1 MALTKVPSN
10 LDSITATT
18 QSASD
23 NSTNV
28 ATTAYVTTAVSN
40 IVDGAP
46 STLNTLNE
54 IAAALNDDAAL
65 NTTLT
70 TSIATKL
77 PLAGG
82 TLTGA
87 LTGKAVTLAPD
98 TAGKLTIRLTTNAA
112 NDGRILLRSDTTD
125 KVDIQANGAS
135 YFNGGNVGIGTA
147 TPNANLDTQLSGN
160 GGLPVSSGTS
170 QTYGSLRVGATA
182 FNTVLDMGT
191 AGATG
196 AWLQASDRTGLG
208 TNYSILLNP
217 NGGNVGIGATTPG
230 YKLEVNGTAHVV
242 NTLTAGA
249 IGIPS
254 QGITLN
260 QAFGTGVPSI
270 TMTGTANNGRA
281 GAINFKESDGSGG
294 AIANTA
300 AIYSTDGAGGNAN
313 YGGLTIATYQSDL
326 KFATSALAST
336 RMTIDSSGRVSFGP
350 NAADIQIDPA
360 STNSNNNIIYMRG
373 NTTGDKSEIQLNH
386 YGHAD
391 YHIGVGHVA
400 NGTFNISNDQ
410 TGNNFVIDTSGRVGI
425 GKTNPSGKL
434 HVVST
439 GSASYDSTSAGS
451 NIALYLV
458 NEESGAANRTI
469 GIGLVSETNGEIYL
483 NAVTNSINN
492 GSDFYIATRH
502 AGTRRRRF
510 QIMSDGRQINMNQ
523 AIVTTNEGVVINM
536 GFMPHAAAY
545 GSGTTSGRYLHMK
558 LTQPAGGVS
567 ASGVNVMGRYEYK
580 GFAYG
585 SGFLDCGCS
594 FYTYVGTSTPYAF
607 YSNNQGAGNGMSAYY
622 SSDNKVVIVVDIIAN
637 NYSGGILYFQAGST
651 HYITDNQVASINY
664 SANTT
669 GVF

>member
-1 MALTKVPSN
+1 MALTTVPAS
-10 LDSITATT
+10 LSATA
-18 QSASD
+18 
-23 NSTNV
+23 
-28 ATTAYVTTAVSN
+28 
-40 IVDGAP
+40 
-46 STLNTLNE
+46 L
-54 IAAALNDDAAL
+54 
-65 NTTLT
+65 TLT
-70 TSIATKL
+70 TAAQPNITSV
-77 PLAGG
+77 G
-82 TLTGA
+82 TLTGLTVSGNIAGTLTTAAQTNITSLGTLSA
-87 LTGKAVTLAPD
+87 LTVTGTSTLGVVDASSFTD
-98 TAGKLTIRLTTNAA
+98 VITNTIYTQSSNLDIDVVLSGRDVTFTQGSTALMTVKGDASGTTVTGTLTGSDILLVDSGTTERSIRIQNSAATAYFGVEGPSANRFVGSAA
-112 NDGRILLRSDTTD
+112 NNMFLGTTTADG
-125 KVDIQANGAS
+125 IQFATNNNVRAVIDS
-135 YFNGGNVGIGTA
+135 SGNVGIGT
-147 TPNANLDTQLSGN
+147 
-160 GGLPVSSGTS
+160 
-170 QTYGSLRVGATA
+170 
-182 FNTVLDMGT
+182 
-191 AGATG
+191 
-196 AWLQASDRTGLG
+196 
-208 TNYSILLNP
+208 
-217 NGGNVGIGATTPG
+217 TTPG

-350 NAADIQIDPA
+350 DAADIQIDPA

-386 YGHAD
+386 YGYAD

-410 TGNNFVIDTSGRVGI
+410 TGKDFVIDTSGRVGI
-425 GKTNPSGKL
+425 NKSTPSAKL

-451 NIALYLV
+451 NIGMYLG

-469 GIGLVSETNGEIYL
+469 GIGLVCESNGEIYL

-492 GSDFYIATRH
+492 GADFYLATRH

-510 QIMSDGRQINMNQ
+510 QIMSDGRQINQNS
-523 AIVTTNEGVVINM
+523 AIVTTNECFLINM

-585 SGFLDCGCS
+585 GGFIDCGCS

-607 YSNNQGAGNGMSAYY
+607 YSNNQGHGNGMSAYY